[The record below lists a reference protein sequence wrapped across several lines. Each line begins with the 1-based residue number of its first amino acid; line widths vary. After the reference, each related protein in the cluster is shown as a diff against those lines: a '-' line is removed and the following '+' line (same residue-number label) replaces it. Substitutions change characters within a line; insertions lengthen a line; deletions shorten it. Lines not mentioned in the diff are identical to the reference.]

1 MKTLQKKVA
10 LVTGSSSGIGYETS
24 LLLARN
30 GFHTCATMRNTE
42 KSESLRKIAEKEKL
56 PIEFL
61 QLDVTDDDSV
71 DRAIGK
77 IEKELGKIDVLI
89 NNAGYSLVGGFE
101 DLAPDEIRQ
110 QFETNLFGGIR
121 VIQKILPSMR
131 ARRNGI
137 IVNIS
142 SGAGI
147 VGFPCMSGYVSTKF
161 ALEGL
166 SESIAYELLP
176 FGIKVII
183 IEPGVIK
190 TDFVRNS
197 VTAKRAL
204 SETSE
209 YFDVL
214 GKIRENLV
222 FMQEHATSPVIV
234 AKVIFDAINHREPNL
249 RYVVGNDI
257 AMVAEAKRNM
267 PDAEFRKMMMQDILR
282 DLSKHD

>member
-1 MKTLQKKVA
+1 MQKKIA
-10 LVTGSSSGIGYETS
+10 LVTGSSSGIGYETA

-56 PIEFL
+56 PIRFVK
-61 QLDVTDDDSV
+61 LDIDDVDSV
-71 DRAIGK
+71 DRAIGE

-89 NNAGYSLVGGFE
+89 NNAGYGLVGGFE

-110 QFETNLFGGIR
+110 QFETNLFGVIR
-121 VIQKILPSMR
+121 VIQRVLPGMR
-131 ARRNGI
+131 TRRNGI

-197 VTAKRAL
+197 VTSKRAL
-204 SETSE
+204 NESSA
-209 YFDVL
+209 YFDIL
-214 GKIRENLV
+214 GKIRENLIL
-222 FMQEHATSPVIV
+222 MQEHATSPADV
-234 AKVIFDAINHREPNL
+234 AKIIFDAINHREPNL

-257 AMVAEAKRNM
+257 AMVAEAKRNL
-267 PDAEFRKMMMQDILR
+267 PEAEFRKMMIQDILR
-282 DLSKHD
+282 DLSKDD

>member
-1 MKTLQKKVA
+1 LQKKVA

-56 PIEFL
+56 PINFL

-71 DRAIGK
+71 DRAIGE

-110 QFETNLFGGIR
+110 QFETNLFGAIR
-121 VIQKILPSMR
+121 VIQKVLPSMR

-197 VTAKRAL
+197 VTAQRAL
-204 SETSE
+204 NETSA

-222 FMQEHATSPVIV
+222 LMQEHATSPVIV

>member
-1 MKTLQKKVA
+1 LQKKIA
-10 LVTGSSSGIGYETS
+10 LVTGSSSGIGYETA

-42 KSESLRKIAEKEKL
+42 KSKSLRKIAEKEKL
-56 PIEFL
+56 PIRFV
-61 QLDVTDDDSV
+61 QLDVDDDDSV
-71 DRAIGK
+71 DRAIGE

-89 NNAGYSLVGGFE
+89 NNAGYGLVGGFE

-110 QFETNLFGGIR
+110 QFETNLFGVIR
-121 VIQKILPSMR
+121 VIQRVLPGMR
-131 ARRNGI
+131 TRRNGI

-166 SESIAYELLP
+166 SESIAHELLP

-197 VTAKRAL
+197 VTSKRAL
-204 SETSE
+204 NESSA
-209 YFDVL
+209 YFDIL
-214 GKIRENLV
+214 GKIRKNLIL
-222 FMQEHATSPVIV
+222 MQEHATSPADV
-234 AKVIFDAINHREPNL
+234 AKIIFDAINHREPNL

-257 AMVAEAKRNM
+257 AMVAEAKKNL
-267 PDAEFRKMMMQDILR
+267 PEAEFRKMMIQDILR
-282 DLSKHD
+282 DLSKDD

>member
-1 MKTLQKKVA
+1 LQKKIA
-10 LVTGSSSGIGYETS
+10 LVTGSSSGIGYETA

-56 PIEFL
+56 PIRFV
-61 QLDVTDDDSV
+61 QLDVDDDDSV
-71 DRAIGK
+71 DRAIRE

-89 NNAGYSLVGGFE
+89 NNAGYGLVGGFE
-101 DLAPDEIRQ
+101 DLALDEIRQ
-110 QFETNLFGGIR
+110 QFETNLFGVIR
-121 VIQKILPSMR
+121 VMQRVLPGMR
-131 ARRNGI
+131 TRRNGI

-166 SESIAYELLP
+166 SESIAHELLP

-197 VTAKRAL
+197 VTSIRAL
-204 SETSE
+204 NESSA
-209 YFDVL
+209 YFDIL
-214 GKIRENLV
+214 GKIRENLIL
-222 FMQEHATSPVIV
+222 MQEHATSPADV
-234 AKVIFDAINHREPNL
+234 AKIIFDAINHREPNL

-257 AMVAEAKRNM
+257 AMVAEAKRNL
-267 PDAEFRKMMMQDILR
+267 PEAEFRKMMIQDILR
-282 DLSKHD
+282 DLSKDG

>member
-1 MKTLQKKVA
+1 MQKKIA
-10 LVTGSSSGIGYETS
+10 LVTGSSSGIGHETA

-30 GFHTCATMRNTE
+30 GFNTCATMRNTE

-56 PIEFL
+56 PIRFV
-61 QLDVTDDDSV
+61 QLDVDDDDSV
-71 DRAIGK
+71 DRAIGE

-89 NNAGYSLVGGFE
+89 NNAGYGLVGGFE

-110 QFETNLFGGIR
+110 QFETNLFGVIR
-121 VIQKILPSMR
+121 VLQRVLPGMR
-131 ARRNGI
+131 TRRNGI

-166 SESIAYELLP
+166 SESIAHELLP

-197 VTAKRAL
+197 VTSKRAL
-204 SETSE
+204 SESSA
-209 YFDVL
+209 YFDIL
-214 GKIRENLV
+214 GKIRENLIL
-222 FMQEHATSPVIV
+222 MQEHATSPADV
-234 AKVIFDAINHREPNL
+234 AKIIFDAINHREPNL

-257 AMVAEAKRNM
+257 AMVAEAKRNL
-267 PDAEFRKMMMQDILR
+267 PEAEFRKMMIQDILR
-282 DLSKHD
+282 DLSKDD

>member
-1 MKTLQKKVA
+1 MQKKIA
-10 LVTGSSSGIGYETS
+10 LVTGSSSGIGYETA

-56 PIEFL
+56 PIRFV
-61 QLDVTDDDSV
+61 QLDVDDDDSV
-71 DRAIGK
+71 NSAIGE
-77 IEKELGKIDVLI
+77 IENELGKIDVLI
-89 NNAGYSLVGGFE
+89 NNAGYGLVGGFE

-110 QFETNLFGGIR
+110 QFETNLFGVIR
-121 VIQKILPSMR
+121 VIQRVLPGMR
-131 ARRNGI
+131 TRRNGI

-166 SESIAYELLP
+166 SESIAHELLP

-197 VTAKRAL
+197 VTSKRAL
-204 SETSE
+204 SESSA
-209 YFDVL
+209 YFDIL
-214 GKIRENLV
+214 GKIRENLIL
-222 FMQEHATSPVIV
+222 MQEHATSPADV
-234 AKVIFDAINHREPNL
+234 AKIIFDAINHSEPNL

-257 AMVAEAKRNM
+257 AMVAEAKRNL
-267 PDAEFRKMMMQDILR
+267 PEAEFRKMMIQDILR
-282 DLSKHD
+282 DLSKDD

>member
-1 MKTLQKKVA
+1 MQKKVA

-204 SETSE
+204 SETSA

>member
-1 MKTLQKKVA
+1 MQKKIA
-10 LVTGSSSGIGYETS
+10 LVTGSSSGIGYETA

-56 PIEFL
+56 PIRFV
-61 QLDVTDDDSV
+61 QLDVDDDDSV
-71 DRAIGK
+71 DRAIRE

-89 NNAGYSLVGGFE
+89 NNAGYGLVGGFE
-101 DLAPDEIRQ
+101 DLALDEIRQ
-110 QFETNLFGGIR
+110 QFETNLFGVIR
-121 VIQKILPSMR
+121 VMQRVLPGMR
-131 ARRNGI
+131 TRRNGI

-166 SESIAYELLP
+166 SESIAHELLP

-197 VTAKRAL
+197 VTSIRAL
-204 SETSE
+204 NESSA
-209 YFDVL
+209 YFDIL
-214 GKIRENLV
+214 GKIRENLIL
-222 FMQEHATSPVIV
+222 MQEHATSPADV
-234 AKVIFDAINHREPNL
+234 AKIIFDAINHREPNL

-257 AMVAEAKRNM
+257 AMVAEAKRNL
-267 PDAEFRKMMMQDILR
+267 PEAEFRKMMIQDILR
-282 DLSKHD
+282 DLSKDG

>member
-1 MKTLQKKVA
+1 MQKKIA
-10 LVTGSSSGIGYETS
+10 LVTGSSSGIGYETA

-56 PIEFL
+56 PIRFV
-61 QLDVTDDDSV
+61 QLDVDDDDSV
-71 DRAIGK
+71 DRAIRE

-89 NNAGYSLVGGFE
+89 NNAGYGLVGGFE

-110 QFETNLFGGIR
+110 QFETNLFGVIR
-121 VIQKILPSMR
+121 VIQRVLPGMR
-131 ARRNGI
+131 TRRNGI

-166 SESIAYELLP
+166 SESIAHELLP

-197 VTAKRAL
+197 VTSKRAL
-204 SETSE
+204 NESSA
-209 YFDVL
+209 YFDIL
-214 GKIRENLV
+214 GKIRENLIL
-222 FMQEHATSPVIV
+222 MQEHATSPADV
-234 AKVIFDAINHREPNL
+234 AKIIFDAINHREPNL

-257 AMVAEAKRNM
+257 AMVAEAKRNL
-267 PDAEFRKMMMQDILR
+267 PEAEFRKMMIQDILR
-282 DLSKHD
+282 DLSIDD

>member
-1 MKTLQKKVA
+1 
-10 LVTGSSSGIGYETS
+10 
-24 LLLARN
+24 
-30 GFHTCATMRNTE
+30 MRNTE

-56 PIEFL
+56 PIRFV
-61 QLDVTDDDSV
+61 QLDVNDDDSV
-71 DRAIGK
+71 DRAIGE

-89 NNAGYSLVGGFE
+89 NNAGYGLVGGFE
-101 DLAPDEIRQ
+101 DLALDEIRQ
-110 QFETNLFGGIR
+110 QFETNLFGVIR
-121 VIQKILPSMR
+121 VMQRVLPGMR
-131 ARRNGI
+131 TRRNGI

-166 SESIAYELLP
+166 SESIAHELLP

-197 VTAKRAL
+197 VTSIRAL
-204 SETSE
+204 NESSA
-209 YFDVL
+209 YFDIL
-214 GKIRENLV
+214 GKIRENLIL
-222 FMQEHATSPVIV
+222 MQEHATSPADV
-234 AKVIFDAINHREPNL
+234 AKTIFDAINHREPNL

-257 AMVAEAKRNM
+257 AMVAEAKRNL
-267 PDAEFRKMMMQDILR
+267 PEAEFRKMMIQDILR
-282 DLSKHD
+282 DLSKDD

>member
-1 MKTLQKKVA
+1 MQKKVA
-10 LVTGSSSGIGYETS
+10 IVTGSSSGIGYETS

-30 GFHTCATMRNTE
+30 GFHTCATMRNME

-56 PIEFL
+56 PIRFV
-61 QLDVTDDDSV
+61 QLDVDDDASV
-71 DRAIGK
+71 NSAIGE
-77 IEKELGKIDVLI
+77 IENELGRIDVLI
-89 NNAGYSLVGGFE
+89 NNAGYGLVGGFE
-101 DLAPDEIRQ
+101 DLAPDEIKQ
-110 QFETNLFGGIR
+110 QFETNLFGVIR
-121 VIQKILPSMR
+121 VIQRVLPGMR
-131 ARRNGI
+131 TRRDGI

-166 SESIAYELLP
+166 SESIAHELLP

-197 VTAKRAL
+197 VTSKRAL
-204 SETSE
+204 SESSA
-209 YFDVL
+209 YFDIL
-214 GKIRENLV
+214 GKIRENLIL
-222 FMQEHATSPVIV
+222 MQEHATSPADV
-234 AKVIFDAINHREPNL
+234 AKIIFDAINHREPNL

-257 AMVAEAKRNM
+257 AMVAEAKRNL
-267 PDAEFRKMMMQDILR
+267 PEAEFRKMMIQDILR
-282 DLSKHD
+282 DLSKDD

>member
-10 LVTGSSSGIGYETS
+10 LVTGSSTGIGYETS

-56 PIEFL
+56 PIKFL

-71 DRAIGK
+71 DRAIRE

-110 QFETNLFGGIR
+110 QFETNLFGAIR
-121 VIQKILPSMR
+121 VIQKVLPSMR

-204 SETSE
+204 NETSA

-222 FMQEHATSPVIV
+222 LMQEHATSPVDV

-267 PDAEFRKMMMQDILR
+267 PDAEFRKMMIQDILR

>member
-1 MKTLQKKVA
+1 LQKKVA
-10 LVTGSSSGIGYETS
+10 LVTGSSTGIGYETS

-42 KSESLRKIAEKEKL
+42 KSESIRKIAEKEKL
-56 PIEFL
+56 PIKFL

-71 DRAIGK
+71 DRAIRE

-110 QFETNLFGGIR
+110 QFETNLFGAIR
-121 VIQKILPSMR
+121 VIQKVLPSMR

-204 SETSE
+204 NETSA

-222 FMQEHATSPVIV
+222 LMQEHATSPVDV

-267 PDAEFRKMMMQDILR
+267 PDAEFRKMMIQDILR

>member
-1 MKTLQKKVA
+1 MQKKIA
-10 LVTGSSSGIGYETS
+10 LVTGSSSGIGYETA

-30 GFHTCATMRNTE
+30 GFHTYATMRNTE

-56 PIEFL
+56 PIRFV
-61 QLDVTDDDSV
+61 QLDVDDDDSV
-71 DRAIGK
+71 DKAIGE

-89 NNAGYSLVGGFE
+89 NNAGYGLVGGFE
-101 DLAPDEIRQ
+101 DLALDEIRQ
-110 QFETNLFGGIR
+110 QFETNLFGVIR
-121 VIQKILPSMR
+121 VIQRVLPGMR
-131 ARRNGI
+131 TRRNGI

-166 SESIAYELLP
+166 SESIAHELLP

-197 VTAKRAL
+197 VTSKRAL
-204 SETSE
+204 NESSA
-209 YFDVL
+209 YFDIL
-214 GKIRENLV
+214 GKIRENLIL
-222 FMQEHATSPVIV
+222 MQEHATSPADV
-234 AKVIFDAINHREPNL
+234 AKIIFDAINHREPNL

-257 AMVAEAKRNM
+257 AMVAEARRNL
-267 PDAEFRKMMMQDILR
+267 PEAEFRKMMIQDILR
-282 DLSKHD
+282 DLSKDD

>member
-1 MKTLQKKVA
+1 MQKKIA
-10 LVTGSSSGIGYETS
+10 LVTGSSSGIGYETA

-56 PIEFL
+56 PIRIV
-61 QLDVTDDDSV
+61 QLDVDDDDSV
-71 DRAIGK
+71 DRAIGE

-89 NNAGYSLVGGFE
+89 NNAGYGLVGGFE

-110 QFETNLFGGIR
+110 QFETNLFGVIR
-121 VIQKILPSMR
+121 VIQRVLPGMR
-131 ARRNGI
+131 TRRNGI

-197 VTAKRAL
+197 VTSKRAL
-204 SETSE
+204 NESSA
-209 YFDVL
+209 YFDIL
-214 GKIRENLV
+214 GKIRENLIL
-222 FMQEHATSPVIV
+222 MQEHATSPADV
-234 AKVIFDAINHREPNL
+234 AKTIFDAINHREPNL

-257 AMVAEAKRNM
+257 AMVAEAKRNL
-267 PDAEFRKMMMQDILR
+267 PEAEFRKMMIQDILR
-282 DLSKHD
+282 DLSKDD

>member
-1 MKTLQKKVA
+1 MQKKIA
-10 LVTGSSSGIGYETS
+10 LVTGSSSGIGYETA

-56 PIEFL
+56 PIRFV
-61 QLDVTDDDSV
+61 QLDVDDDDSV
-71 DRAIGK
+71 DRAIRE

-89 NNAGYSLVGGFE
+89 NNAGYGLVGGFE
-101 DLAPDEIRQ
+101 DLALDEIRQ
-110 QFETNLFGGIR
+110 QFETNLFGVIR
-121 VIQKILPSMR
+121 VIQRVLPGMR
-131 ARRNGI
+131 TRRNGI

-166 SESIAYELLP
+166 SESIAHELLP

-197 VTAKRAL
+197 VTSKRAL
-204 SETSE
+204 NESSA
-209 YFDVL
+209 YFDIL
-214 GKIRENLV
+214 GKIRENLIL
-222 FMQEHATSPVIV
+222 MQEHATSPADV
-234 AKVIFDAINHREPNL
+234 AKIIFDAINHREPNL

-257 AMVAEAKRNM
+257 AMVAEAKRNL
-267 PDAEFRKMMMQDILR
+267 PEAEFRKMMIQDILR
-282 DLSKHD
+282 DLSKDD

>member
-1 MKTLQKKVA
+1 MQKKIA
-10 LVTGSSSGIGYETS
+10 LVTGSSSGIGYETA

-42 KSESLRKIAEKEKL
+42 KSESLRMIAEKEKL
-56 PIEFL
+56 PIRFV
-61 QLDVTDDDSV
+61 QLDVDDDDSV
-71 DRAIGK
+71 DRAIRE

-89 NNAGYSLVGGFE
+89 NNAGYGLVGGFE
-101 DLAPDEIRQ
+101 DLALDEIRQ
-110 QFETNLFGGIR
+110 QFETNLFGVIR
-121 VIQKILPSMR
+121 VIQRVLPGMR
-131 ARRNGI
+131 TRRNGI

-166 SESIAYELLP
+166 SESIAHELLP

-197 VTAKRAL
+197 VTSKRAL
-204 SETSE
+204 NESSA
-209 YFDVL
+209 YFDIL
-214 GKIRENLV
+214 GKIRENLIL
-222 FMQEHATSPVIV
+222 MQEHATSPTDV
-234 AKVIFDAINHREPNL
+234 AKIIFDAINHREPNL

-257 AMVAEAKRNM
+257 AMVAEAKRNL
-267 PDAEFRKMMMQDILR
+267 PEAEFRKMMIQDILR
-282 DLSKHD
+282 DLSKDD

>member
-1 MKTLQKKVA
+1 LQKKIA
-10 LVTGSSSGIGYETS
+10 LVTGSSSGIGYETA

-56 PIEFL
+56 PIRFV
-61 QLDVTDDDSV
+61 QLDVDDDESV
-71 DRAIGK
+71 DRAIGE

-89 NNAGYSLVGGFE
+89 NNAGYGLVGGFE

-110 QFETNLFGGIR
+110 QFETNLFGVIR
-121 VIQKILPSMR
+121 VIQRVLPGMR
-131 ARRNGI
+131 TRRNGI

-166 SESIAYELLP
+166 SESIAHELLP

-204 SETSE
+204 NESSA
-209 YFDVL
+209 YFDIL
-214 GKIRENLV
+214 GKIRENLIL
-222 FMQEHATSPVIV
+222 MQEHATSPTDV
-234 AKVIFDAINHREPNL
+234 AKIIFDAINHREPNL

-257 AMVAEAKRNM
+257 AMVAEAKRNL
-267 PDAEFRKMMMQDILR
+267 PEAEFRKMMIQDILR
-282 DLSKHD
+282 DLSRDN

>member
-1 MKTLQKKVA
+1 MQKKIA

-56 PIEFL
+56 PIRFV
-61 QLDVTDDDSV
+61 QLDVDDDASV
-71 DRAIGK
+71 NSAIGE
-77 IEKELGKIDVLI
+77 IENELGKIDVLI
-89 NNAGYSLVGGFE
+89 NNAGYGLVGGFE
-101 DLAPDEIRQ
+101 DLAPDEIKQ
-110 QFETNLFGGIR
+110 QFETNLFGVIR
-121 VIQKILPSMR
+121 VIQRVLPGMR
-131 ARRNGI
+131 TRRDGI

-176 FGIKVII
+176 FGIKVVI

-204 SETSE
+204 NESSA
-209 YFDVL
+209 YFDIL
-214 GKIRENLV
+214 GKIRENLIL
-222 FMQEHATSPVIV
+222 MQEHATSPADV
-234 AKVIFDAINHREPNL
+234 AKIILEAINHREPNL
-249 RYVVGNDI
+249 RYVVGSDI
-257 AMVAEAKRNM
+257 AMVAEAKRNL
-267 PDAEFRKMMMQDILR
+267 PEVEFRKMMIQDILR
-282 DLSKHD
+282 DLSKDD

>member
-1 MKTLQKKVA
+1 M
-10 LVTGSSSGIGYETS
+10 
-24 LLLARN
+24 LARN

-56 PIEFL
+56 PIRFV
-61 QLDVTDDDSV
+61 QLDVDDDDSV
-71 DRAIGK
+71 DRAIGE

-89 NNAGYSLVGGFE
+89 NNAGYGLVGGFE
-101 DLAPDEIRQ
+101 DLALDEIRQ
-110 QFETNLFGGIR
+110 QFETNLFGVIR
-121 VIQKILPSMR
+121 VIQRVLPGMR
-131 ARRNGI
+131 TRRNGI

-166 SESIAYELLP
+166 SESIAHELLP

-197 VTAKRAL
+197 VTSKRAL
-204 SETSE
+204 NESSA
-209 YFDVL
+209 YFDIL
-214 GKIRENLV
+214 GKIRENLIL
-222 FMQEHATSPVIV
+222 MQEHATSPADV
-234 AKVIFDAINHREPNL
+234 AKIIFDAINHREPNL

-257 AMVAEAKRNM
+257 AMVAEAKRNL
-267 PDAEFRKMMMQDILR
+267 PEAEFRKMMIQDILR
-282 DLSKHD
+282 DLSIDD

>member
-1 MKTLQKKVA
+1 MQKKVA
-10 LVTGSSSGIGYETS
+10 IITGSSSGIGYETS

-56 PIEFL
+56 PIRFV
-61 QLDVTDDDSV
+61 QLDVDDDDSV
-71 DRAIGK
+71 DRAIRE

-89 NNAGYSLVGGFE
+89 NNAGYGLVGGFE
-101 DLAPDEIRQ
+101 DLALDEIRQ
-110 QFETNLFGGIR
+110 QFETNLFGVIR
-121 VIQKILPSMR
+121 VIQRVLPGMR
-131 ARRNGI
+131 TRRNGI

-166 SESIAYELLP
+166 SESIAHELLP

-197 VTAKRAL
+197 VTSKRAL
-204 SETSE
+204 NESSA
-209 YFDVL
+209 YFDIL
-214 GKIRENLV
+214 GKIRENLIL
-222 FMQEHATSPVIV
+222 MQEHATSPADV
-234 AKVIFDAINHREPNL
+234 AKIIFDAINHREPNL

-257 AMVAEAKRNM
+257 AMVAEAKRNL
-267 PDAEFRKMMMQDILR
+267 PEAEFRKMMIQDILR
-282 DLSKHD
+282 DLSKDD